1 VRVEEREMNRRNE
14 LIRVGR
20 IEGRVLRLRGHNVL
34 LDSDLAVLYDVPA
47 RVLNQAVKR
56 NRERFPADFMFRL
69 TRHEVDVLRSQSVTS
84 RSGHGGRRHAPYAF
98 TEQGVA
104 MLSSVLRSD
113 RAVRV
118 NVEIMR
124 AFVRLRQVLDSNLKM
139 AARLYELERRCDER
153 FSIVFTAIREL
164 APAKTKRSMRPIG
177 FAPQAQL
184 GLPRRGGAMRVPPT
198 ASSGSRRRAAR

>member
-1 VRVEEREMNRRNE
+1 MPACLHADVASARAFARKAPGGGAARPWTSFLPVTMTLTSVRVEEREMNRRNE

-104 MLSSVLRSD
+104 MLSS
-113 RAVRV
+113 
-118 NVEIMR
+118 
-124 AFVRLRQVLDSNLKM
+124 
-139 AARLYELERRCDER
+139 
-153 FSIVFTAIREL
+153 
-164 APAKTKRSMRPIG
+164 
-177 FAPQAQL
+177 
-184 GLPRRGGAMRVPPT
+184 
-198 ASSGSRRRAAR
+198 